1 MSILM
6 KILPYAAAVVLGYFM
21 GCFNP
26 AYIIAKIKGVDIL
39 AHGSNNPGASNATIT
54 MGWKVGVLV
63 GACDIL
69 KAFLSVMIIRLIFP
83 DQPIAEAVAGVSCVL
98 GHIFP
103 VFFRFRGGKG
113 FASFLGM
120 VLAIDWRFFI
130 GIGIAII
137 LITVIT
143 DYIAIATL
151 TTVIVEPILVA
162 VFKSQYIVMAVIC
175 IASLI
180 IIYKHREN
188 VVKIAKGKEI
198 GLRKTLSKKS

>member
-1 MSILM
+1 V
-6 KILPYAAAVVLGYFM
+6 AAAALGYFM

-26 AYIIAKIKGVDIL
+26 AYIIAKKKGVDIL

-54 MGWKVGVLV
+54 MGWKVGVFV
-63 GACDIL
+63 AVCDIL
-69 KAFLSVMIIRLIFP
+69 KAFLSVMIIRLVFP

-103 VFFRFRGGKG
+103 VFFKFRGGKG

-137 LITVIT
+137 LITIIT

-151 TTVIVEPILVA
+151 TTVIVEPVLVA
-162 VFKSQYIVMAVIC
+162 VFKAQYIVMAVIC

-188 VVKIAKGKEI
+188 FVKIANGKEI
-198 GLRKTLSKKS
+198 GLSKTLKRKV

>member
-1 MSILM
+1 MSIFM
-6 KILPYAAAVVLGYFM
+6 QILPFAAAVIIGYLL

-26 AYIIAKIKGVDIL
+26 AYMIAKIKGVDIL
-39 AHGSNNPGASNATIT
+39 AHGSHNPGASNATIT
-54 MGWKVGVLV
+54 MGWKVGVFV

-69 KAFLSVMIIRLIFP
+69 KAFLSVMIIRLLFP
-83 DQPIAEAVAGVSCVL
+83 DQPIAEAIAGVSCVL

-103 VFFRFRGGKG
+103 VFFKFRGGKG

-151 TTVIVEPILVA
+151 TTVVVEPILVA
-162 VFKSQYIVMAVIC
+162 VFKAQYIVMAIIC
-175 IASLI
+175 IASLV

-188 VVKIAKGKEI
+188 VVKIANGKEI
-198 GLRKTLSKKS
+198 GLRKTLLKKK

>member
-1 MSILM
+1 MSIFM
-6 KILPYAAAVVLGYFM
+6 KLLPFAAAMIIGYLL

-39 AHGSNNPGASNATIT
+39 AHGSHNPGASNATIT
-54 MGWKVGVLV
+54 MGWKIGIFVAV
-63 GACDIL
+63 CDIM
-69 KAFLSVMIIRLIFP
+69 KAFLSVVIIRMLFP

-103 VFFRFRGGKG
+103 VFFKFRGGKG

-137 LITVIT
+137 LITIIT

-151 TTVIVEPILVA
+151 TTVVVEPILVA
-162 VFKSQYIVMAVIC
+162 VFKAQYIVMAVIC
-175 IASLI
+175 IASAV
-180 IIYKHREN
+180 IIYKHLEN
-188 VVKIAKGKEI
+188 ITKIANGKEI
-198 GLRKTLSKKS
+198 GLSKTLSKKR

>member
-1 MSILM
+1 MSIFM
-6 KILPYAAAVVLGYFM
+6 QILPFAAAIIIGYLF

-39 AHGSNNPGASNATIT
+39 AHGSHNPGASNATIT
-54 MGWKVGVLV
+54 MGWKIGVFV
-63 GACDIL
+63 AVCDIL
-69 KAFLSVMIIRLIFP
+69 KALLSVMIIRLLFP
-83 DQPIAEAVAGVSCVL
+83 DQPIAEAIAGVSCVL

-103 VFFRFRGGKG
+103 VFFKFRGGKG

-151 TTVIVEPILVA
+151 TTVVVEPILVA
-162 VFKSQYIVMAVIC
+162 VFKAQYIVMAVIC
-175 IASLI
+175 VASI
-180 IIYKHREN
+180 VIIYKHLEN
-188 VVKIAKGKEI
+188 ITKIANGKEI
-198 GLRKTLSKKS
+198 GLRKTLAKKK